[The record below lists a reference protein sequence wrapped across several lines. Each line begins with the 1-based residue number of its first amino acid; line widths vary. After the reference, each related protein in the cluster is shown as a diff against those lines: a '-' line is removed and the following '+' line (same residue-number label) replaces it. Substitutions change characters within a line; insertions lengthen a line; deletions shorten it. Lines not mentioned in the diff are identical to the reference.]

1 MRYLLITYMRK
12 SGGQIDEQVGFS
24 KKVRDKDLETCN
36 VIVDYK
42 DQKVVKCIIEGKRVE
57 TTFDLL
63 NDYYK
68 KIYPELITQL
78 SAAAVKN

>member
-1 MRYLLITYMRK
+1 MRK